1 MFEKYRA
8 ADPCAPGVTDVDIV
22 TTIVLDGIA
31 NVESAGS
38 VWCPSFLYFRDDMR
52 FNFAS
57 KWCKRVAVVVVLSV
71 EVCVG

>member
-8 ADPCAPGVTDVDIV
+8 ADPCAPGVTDVHIV

-38 VWCPSFLYFRDDMR
+38 VWCPSFSYFGDDMR

-57 KWCKRVAVVVVLSV
+57 KWCKRVAVVVVLTI
-71 EVCVG
+71 EICVG

>member
-1 MFEKYRA
+1 MFEKYRT
-8 ADPCAPGVTDVDIV
+8 ADPCAPGVTDVDVV

-31 NVESAGS
+31 NVVSAGS
-38 VWCPSFLYFRDDMR
+38 VRCPSLSYFGDNMS

-57 KWCKRVAVVVVLSV
+57 KRCEWVAVIVVLSV